1 MNPNDRYLAVN
12 ISLKDE
18 NNKTIKQ
25 MKYYTHRL
33 IVETL
38 IPNINN
44 CKEINHKNKNKL
56 DNRLKNLE
64 WSDRKTN
71 LLHSYK
77 TKKPTLS
84 KPIIIEDYI
93 PIISHI

>member
-56 DNRLKNLE
+56 DNRLKILNG
-64 WSDRKTN
+64 R
-71 LLHSYK
+71 
-77 TKKPTLS
+77 
-84 KPIIIEDYI
+84 IVRQIFYI
-93 PIISHI
+93 LIKQKSPHLQNQL